1 MIKIGLTGGIGSGK
15 TTVAHILEQAGYPVY
30 ISDRQASELIN
41 KNTEIRSALTGLFG
55 TTLYSN
61 DNNLD
66 KKKLAGIIF
75 NDKTA
80 LQKVNAIVH
89 PVVLEDFRRW
99 SLLQSGNLVFFESAI
114 LFEAG
119 LEKNFDL
126 IISVYAS
133 RQTRIQRVVDRDR
146 ICREE
151 VVKRIENQ
159 MADEIKCQKSDF
171 TIYTDRGLDLNQ
183 QIKNII
189 EQLNQQQ

>member
-15 TTVAHILEQAGYPVY
+15 TTVAHILEQEGYPVY

-55 TTLYSN
+55 TTLYSD

-66 KKKLAGIIF
+66 KKKLAEIIF

-89 PVVLEDFRRW
+89 PVVLEDFRQW

-146 ICREE
+146 VCPEE
-151 VVKRIENQ
+151 VIKRIENQ
-159 MADEIKCQKSDF
+159 MADDIKCQKSDF

-183 QIKNII
+183 QIKDII
-189 EQLNQQQ
+189 EQLNQKQ

>member
-15 TTVAHILEQAGYPVY
+15 TTVAHILEQEGYPVY

-41 KNTEIRSALTGLFG
+41 KNREIRSALTGLFG
-55 TTLYSN
+55 TSLYSD

-66 KKKLAGIIF
+66 KKKLAEIIF

-89 PVVLEDFRRW
+89 PVVLEDFRQW

-119 LEKNFDL
+119 LEKNFDR

-133 RQTRIQRVVDRDR
+133 RQTRIQRVVDRDKVCPEQV
-146 ICREE
+146 I
-151 VVKRIENQ
+151 KRIENQ
-159 MADEIKCQKSDF
+159 MADDIKCQKSDF

-183 QIKNII
+183 QIKDII
-189 EQLNQQQ
+189 EQLNQKQ

>member
-15 TTVAHILEQAGYPVY
+15 TTVAHILEQEGYPVY

-61 DNNLD
+61 DNTLD
-66 KKKLAGIIF
+66 KKKLAEIIF

-80 LQKVNAIVH
+80 LQKVNVIVH
-89 PVVLEDFRRW
+89 PVVLEDFRQW

-133 RQTRIQRVVDRDR
+133 PQTRIQRVIDRDR
-146 ICREE
+146 VCREE
-151 VVKRIENQ
+151 VIKRIENQ
-159 MADEIKCQKSDF
+159 MADDIKCQKSDF

-183 QIKNII
+183 QIKDII
-189 EQLNQQQ
+189 EQLNQKQ

>member
-15 TTVAHILEQAGYPVY
+15 TTVAHILEQEGYPVY

-55 TTLYSN
+55 TTLYSD

-66 KKKLAGIIF
+66 KKKLAEIIF

-89 PVVLEDFRRW
+89 PVVLEDFRQW

-146 ICREE
+146 VCPEQVI
-151 VVKRIENQ
+151 KRIENQ
-159 MADEIKCQKSDF
+159 MADDIKCQKSDF

-183 QIKNII
+183 QIKDII
-189 EQLNQQQ
+189 EQLNQKQ

>member
-15 TTVAHILEQAGYPVY
+15 TTVAHILEQEGYPVY

-41 KNTEIRSALTGLFG
+41 KHTEIRSALTGLFG
-55 TTLYSN
+55 TTLYSD

-66 KKKLAGIIF
+66 KKKLAEIIF

-89 PVVLEDFRRW
+89 PVVLEDFRQW
-99 SLLQSGNLVFFESAI
+99 SLLQSENLVFFESAI

-146 ICREE
+146 VCPEQVI
-151 VVKRIENQ
+151 KRIENQ
-159 MADEIKCQKSDF
+159 MADDIKCQKSDF

-183 QIKNII
+183 QIKDII
-189 EQLNQQQ
+189 EQLNQKQ

>member
-15 TTVAHILEQAGYPVY
+15 TTVAHILEQEGYPVY

-41 KNTEIRSALTGLFG
+41 KNPGIRSALTGLFG

-66 KKKLAGIIF
+66 KKKLAEIIF
-75 NDKTA
+75 NDTTA

-89 PVVLEDFRRW
+89 PVVLEDFRQW

-146 ICREE
+146 VCPEE

-159 MADEIKCQKSDF
+159 MADDIKCQKSDF